1 MLLRCEYK
9 DRQNQVCVC
18 FISDRVSVSDA
29 IFFVL
34 GSLIYYAGM
43 MLVRKGRT
51 LESGGSVLQF

>member
-1 MLLRCEYK
+1 MMQIKL
-9 DRQNQVCVC
+9 
-18 FISDRVSVSDA
+18 
-29 IFFVL
+29 L

>member
-1 MLLRCEYK
+1 MSIKTDKIRF
-9 DRQNQVCVC
+9 V
-18 FISDRVSVSDA
+18 FVSFLTESPSVMQI
-29 IFFVL
+29 IFL